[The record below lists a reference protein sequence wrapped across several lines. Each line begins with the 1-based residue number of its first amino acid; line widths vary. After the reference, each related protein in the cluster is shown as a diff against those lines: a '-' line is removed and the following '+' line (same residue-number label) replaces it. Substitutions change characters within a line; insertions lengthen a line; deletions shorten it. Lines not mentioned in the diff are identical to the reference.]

1 MNAWLAG
8 VRAGDGAVQLL
19 RPAYSAEQLLG
30 GPLDPGAVAAVR
42 VLGARQLAQAAMSV
56 TAPSARLLALGAG
69 ANGVH
74 ALSMAVLVLAD
85 RRWRRPAM
93 VSGLIA
99 AAFAA
104 GGAAAARRAGS
115 ARSARCDLLNGGM
128 AIRASKLRGQSQ
140 QPVHG
145 IDRMVRK
152 VQTGRF
158 ERGLSG

>member
-1 MNAWLAG
+1 
-8 VRAGDGAVQLL
+8 
-19 RPAYSAEQLLG
+19 
-30 GPLDPGAVAAVR
+30 
-42 VLGARQLAQAAMSV
+42 
-56 TAPSARLLALGAG
+56 
-69 ANGVH
+69 
-74 ALSMAVLVLAD
+74 
-85 RRWRRPAM
+85 M

-104 GGAAAARRAGS
+104 GGAAAARRARS